1 MKLRPSRSVAA
12 RRRETSGAGFTI
24 LELLIAVVVI
34 ALLATLVFA
43 SGRYVSARA
52 NSAASAQNL
61 RQWGAA
67 LPLYAAENNGA
78 MPRRGQGVQPLGQI
92 NRPQDWFNAL
102 PPYMGLPSYQEL
114 VAKGEKPQPGEH
126 SIFICPGANKPDVD
140 TTAANFMGYGMNMNL
155 SPWNIPT
162 PTMITEV
169 THPAVVVFMG
179 ESPGPYASLYPS
191 AAKYSVIAP
200 HAGRGNL
207 LFVDGHVQNYASDY
221 IGCHK
226 GDPGRDDISWMT
238 GTSSD
243 GNGPKY

>member
-1 MKLRPSRSVAA
+1 MKFSLSGSMPAHRQRMAGVA
-12 RRRETSGAGFTI
+12 FTI
-24 LELLIAVVVI
+24 LELLVTIVII
-34 ALLATLVFA
+34 ALLATLLFA
-43 SGRYVSARA
+43 TGRYVTARA

-102 PPYMGLPSYQEL
+102 PPYLGLPTYQDL
-114 VAKGEKPQPGEH
+114 VTKGERPLPGQH
-126 SIFICPGANKPDVD
+126 SIFICPGATKPDVD

-162 PTMITEV
+162 PTMISEV
-169 THPAVVVFMG
+169 ARPGTVVFMG
-179 ESPGPYASLYPS
+179 ESPGPYASVYPS

-207 LFVDGHVQNYASDY
+207 LFVDGHVQNFASDY

-226 GDPGRDDISWMT
+226 GDPGRDDISWTT

-243 GNGPKY
+243 ANSPKY